1 MRKFKLFISSLFIAM
16 IATINAYAV
25 NNELSDS
32 VDYEIVS
39 LEMRDLQ
46 VQQKNGFEAL
56 KASDKVTGV
65 TVVLGVYPD
74 GQLHT
79 SSRITWEE
87 TKLTIL
93 EGSITKSFDEELDTD
108 VYTGLIVVEFE
119 EEKLGLDLKMYYKE
133 EQAVEISIVDATVEV
148 IEKIGV
154 IRFTA
159 EWEGYPVQISVA
171 EYEDMDV
178 KEYVGDQ
185 ISEIQIGNFDNWYD
199 FALADSVTIHKT
211 GSDYTLEGLYTS
223 MATQVSYKVKVIASS
238 GSTTDLETINTTIN
252 PTVLMKNG
260 QIIIKREDKYYN
272 ILGNVVE

>member
-25 NNELSDS
+25 NNELLDS
-32 VDYEIVS
+32 VDYDIVS

-65 TVVLGVYPD
+65 AVVLGVYPD
-74 GQLHT
+74 GQLHA

-108 VYTGLIVVEFE
+108 VYTGLIVVEFS

-133 EQAVEISIVDATVEV
+133 VEDVEINIVDATVVV

-185 ISEIQIGNFDNWYD
+185 ISEIQIGNLDNWYD
-199 FALADSVTIHKT
+199 FALADSVTIYKN
-211 GSDYTLEGLYTS
+211 GNDYRLEGLYTS
-223 MATQVSYKVKVIASS
+223 LATQVSYEVKVTASN
-238 GSTTDLETINTTIN
+238 GATTDLETTNTNAIPTI
-252 PTVLMKNG
+252 LLKNG
-260 QIIIKREDKYYN
+260 QIIIKHNDKNYN

>member
-1 MRKFKLFISSLFIAM
+1 MRKIKLFVSSLFIAM
-16 IATINAYAV
+16 MATFNAYAV
-25 NNELSDS
+25 NNELLDS
-32 VDYEIVS
+32 VDYDIIS

-46 VQQKNGFEAL
+46 VQQENGFEAL
-56 KASDKVTGV
+56 EASDKVTGV
-65 TVVLGVYPD
+65 AVVLGVYPD
-74 GQLHT
+74 GQLHA
-79 SSRITWEE
+79 SSRINWNDTE
-87 TKLTIL
+87 LTIL

-119 EEKLGLDLKMYYKE
+119 ENKLGLDLKMYYKE

-159 EWEGYPVQISVA
+159 EWEGYPVLISVA
-171 EYEDMDV
+171 EYENVDV

-185 ISEIQIGNFDNWYD
+185 ISEIQIGDFDNWYD
-199 FALADSVTIHKT
+199 FALANTVTIYKN
-211 GSDYTLEGLYTS
+211 GSDYMLEGLYTS
-223 MATQVSYKVKVIASS
+223 WATQVSYNVKVTASS
-238 GSTTDLETINTTIN
+238 SSTSDLETINTIIN

-260 QIIIKREDKYYN
+260 QIIIKHEDKYYN

>member
-1 MRKFKLFISSLFIAM
+1 MRKIKLFVSSLFIAM
-16 IATINAYAV
+16 IATVNAYAV
-25 NNELSDS
+25 NNELLDS

-74 GQLHT
+74 GQLHAT
-79 SSRITWEE
+79 SRINWND

-108 VYTGLIVVEFE
+108 VYAGLIVVEFE

-133 EQAVEISIVDATVEV
+133 EQAVEIGIVNATVEV

-159 EWEGYPVQISVA
+159 EWEGYPVLISVA
-171 EYEDMDV
+171 EYENVDV
-178 KEYVGDQ
+178 KEYAGDQ

-199 FALADSVTIHKT
+199 FALADAVTIHKN

-223 MATQVSYKVKVIASS
+223 MATQVSYNVKVTTSS
-238 GSTTDLETINTTIN
+238 SFTTDLETITTNIN

-260 QIIIKREDKYYN
+260 QIIIKHEDKYYDV
-272 ILGNVVE
+272 LGNVVE

>member
-1 MRKFKLFISSLFIAM
+1 MRKIKLFVSLLFIAM
-16 IATINAYAV
+16 IGIVNAYAV
-25 NNELSDS
+25 NNELLDS
-32 VDYEIVS
+32 VDYDIIS

-46 VQQKNGFEAL
+46 VQQENGFEAL
-56 KASDKVTGV
+56 EASDKVTGIA
-65 TVVLGVYPD
+65 VVLGVYPD
-74 GQLHT
+74 GQLHA

-119 EEKLGLDLKMYYKE
+119 ENKLGLDLKMYYKE
-133 EQAVEISIVDATVEV
+133 VEDVEINIADATVEV

-171 EYEDMDV
+171 EYENVDV

-185 ISEIQIGNFDNWYD
+185 ISEIQIGDFDNWYD
-199 FALADSVTIHKT
+199 FALANTVTIYKN
-211 GSDYTLEGLYTS
+211 GSDYMLEGLYTS
-223 MATQVSYKVKVIASS
+223 WATQVSYNVKVTTSS
-238 GSTTDLETINTTIN
+238 SSTSDLETINTIIN

-260 QIIIKREDKYYN
+260 QIIIKHEDKYYN